1 MILFDIMKKVDP
13 VIYDFGFFELR
24 WYSVLILVGI
34 LITLLYCK
42 IESKKFSIPW
52 DFFFNMAF
60 WTIIIG
66 FIGARL
72 YYVAFNFSE
81 YSSDPI
87 SILKIWK
94 GGIAIHGGLIAGL
107 ITMILYCKKYG
118 ARVLRMTDIV
128 VVPLLLAQAIGRWGN
143 FFNGEA
149 HGAATTLGHLQNLHL
164 PKFIIDGMNLYGIY
178 YTPTFLYESI
188 WCVLGFIILMIA
200 KKYKYLKVGQLTS
213 MYMMWYSVGRFV
225 IEGMRTD
232 SLMLGG
238 FKMAQIVS
246 IILFIVGLLIF
257 MILSRKTKF
266 EDLYSETNAD
276 NIHY

>member
-1 MILFDIMKKVDP
+1 MDLMIKA
-13 VIYDFGFFELR
+13 VIHDFGFFELR

-34 LITLLYCK
+34 IIALIYCK
-42 IESKKFSIPW
+42 LESKKFNIPW

-60 WTIIIG
+60 WTIIVG
-66 FIGARL
+66 FVGARV
-72 YYVAFNFSE
+72 YYVLFNFSD
-81 YSSDPI
+81 YSNDLI
-87 SILKIWK
+87 SILKIWE
-94 GGIAIHGGLIAGL
+94 GGLAIHGGIIAGV
-107 ITMILYCKKYG
+107 ITMILYCRKYG
-118 ARVLRMTDIV
+118 ARALRMTDIT
-128 VVPLLLAQAIGRWGN
+128 VVPLILAQAIGRWGN

-149 HGAATTLGHLQNLHL
+149 HGAATTLSHLKNLHL
-164 PKFIIDGMNLYGIY
+164 PQFIIDGMNIGGIY

-188 WCVLGFIILMIA
+188 WCFIGFIGLLIA
-200 KKYKYLKVGQLTS
+200 KRYKYLKVGQLTS
-213 MYMMWYSVGRFV
+213 IYLMWYSVGRFI

-246 IILFIVGLLIF
+246 IILFIVGLLVF

-276 NIHY
+276 NIHF